1 MAIIYLPQKIRSG
14 SIYKLK
20 LMADL
25 YQDAFNLAL
34 SGQYWKAMNLNGVL
48 GSSILLEDYLPA
60 RLALENGALAASIS
74 GNGPAV
80 AAVAYKEN
88 VNGITSAFKSL
99 PGNMIV
105 SPINN
110 EKAVLVS

>member
-1 MAIIYLPQKIRSG
+1 
-14 SIYKLK
+14 
-20 LMADL
+20 
-25 YQDAFNLAL
+25 
-34 SGQYWKAMNLNGVL
+34 
-48 GSSILLEDYLPA
+48 
-60 RLALENGALAASIS
+60 LAASIS

-80 AAVAYKEN
+80 AAVEYREN
-88 VNGITSAFKSL
+88 VNGITSAFKPL